1 MLIKV
6 ETKSLREAYGQCL
19 VELGKRNK
27 NVVVLEADLGKSTRT
42 VLFKEAFPD
51 RFFEMG
57 IAEQNMASTAAGFAL
72 AGKIPFYNSF
82 AVFASGR
89 AFDQVRNS
97 ICIPKLKVRICG
109 SSCGLSDFGDGKTH
123 QSVEDIAILR
133 AIPYMTVL
141 SPADAVETVMMM
153 EAMLDV
159 EGPVYIRIN
168 RNDLPIVTPENE
180 PYQIGKIWELRK
192 GKDVA
197 VFATGYMVKKALEA
211 AEELSHEGIEVRVLN
226 VSTIKP
232 LDTKAVISLAKGVKA
247 IVTVEEHSV
256 IGGLGSAIAETLRK
270 ETYPPIE
277 FIGIQDKF
285 GTSAKAYEELLEAYG
300 LTSKAIA
307 GTVRSLVGR

>member
-1 MLIKV
+1 MMIKL

-57 IAEQNMASTAAGFAL
+57 IAEQNMASTATGFAL

-89 AFDQVRNS
+89 AFDQIRNS
-97 ICIPKLKVRICG
+97 ICIPKLKVRIGG

-133 AIPYMTVL
+133 AIPNMTVL

-153 EAMLDV
+153 EEMLDV
-159 EGPVYIRIN
+159 DGPVYIRIN

-180 PYQIGKIWELRK
+180 SYRIGKIWELRK
-192 GKDVA
+192 GNDVA
-197 VFATGYMVKKALEA
+197 VFATGYMVKKALDA
-211 AEELSHEGIEVRVLN
+211 AEELSREGIEVRVLN

-232 LDTKAVISLAKGVKA
+232 LDAKAVVSHAKGVKA

-256 IGGLGSAIAETLRK
+256 IGGLGSAITEALRK
-270 ETYPPIE
+270 EAHPPIE

-285 GTSAKAYEELLEAYG
+285 GTSAKGYEELLEAYG

-307 GTVRSLVGR
+307 DTVRSLVGR